1 MTITLAVGC
10 WLLAVSFLFEK
21 SNRFPC
27 FFAEQKNIRIC
38 LIFCLFFVLSGLS
51 AQTPTPS
58 DTNHAGFLLRT
69 TLYRPGDHNSKNYR
83 IPAIVTAGDGSLVVA
98 TDKRKYNDIDLPED
112 IDILVNRSTDGG
124 RTWSQPLTLAEGTGV
139 GHGFG
144 DCALVRTNEE
154 GGLIAVFVGGVGFW
168 QSRPDNPLRTY
179 LCRSHDYGRTWS
191 QPKDIT
197 HFILGPD
204 CVVPEHRSWWSS
216 FFASGAGLRTSSGRL
231 MFVAAVREDSL
242 WMACNYLFYS
252 DDDGETWQ
260 CSQKASPRG
269 DEAKV
274 VELSD
279 GRILMSIRAE
289 GHRLYNISEDGGI
302 TWRDTTSVWP
312 ELEAPACNGDII
324 RCTAP
329 NGRMLLLH
337 SLPYG
342 KERKDVSIFVSF
354 DEGKTWPVRRTIVP
368 YPSAYSSLCQ
378 LPDGTIGLYV
388 EEAFNNGVNYSMV
401 FYNFS
406 LEWLLEEKY
415 RYISKYQPITP
426 NYTQAMQSMK
436 NNDYATAY
444 DYLEKELAEHPKNG
458 YAWFYKGWL
467 DMYYKKAM
475 AGSLDAFKRSV
486 KLIPR
491 KDKYFRSTAYSGRGV
506 AHRNA
511 GNLKAAY
518 ADFSRA
524 IKLYPNAQ
532 DYINRGEWNYS
543 LGNFAEAQKDFLAA
557 LELDSNNMDAWYS
570 VGKYYYGTKD
580 YGKCLEWLADCIA
593 RFPDYSDYYM
603 LRALCYREMHDYDHV
618 AKDVVQA
625 LSIDEADN
633 AIAMLRELADSAY
646 RQTITELEARH
657 LADPNNTG
665 WIYYIAAVH
674 EIAGEYGKA
683 LLMYKKL
690 YDMDEKGSRSKSAA
704 AERIAA
710 CWWQLGDNDNAI
722 RFLEEAIAL
731 EEDKDEK
738 AKISSELEYVRE
750 HSRDYQKN
758 EELESIRKAFFGEN

>member
-1 MTITLAVGC
+1 MRNQIYPRYALESISTC
-10 WLLAVSFLFEK
+10 KLL
-21 SNRFPC
+21 
-27 FFAEQKNIRIC
+27 IIC
-38 LIFCLFFVLSGLS
+38 LLLIPLGLC
-51 AQTPTPS
+51 AQSNTP
-58 DTNHAGFLLRT
+58 AGSSMPRKGFMTRT
-69 TLYRPGDHNSKNYR
+69 TIYHPGDHNSKNYR

-112 IDILVNRSTDGG
+112 IDILLNRSTDGG
-124 RTWSQPLTLAEGTGV
+124 RTWSEPLTLAEGTGV
-139 GHGFG
+139 GHGYG

-154 GGLIAVFVGGVGFW
+154 GGLLAVFVGGVGFW

-191 QPKDIT
+191 KPKDIT

-204 CVVPEHRSWWSS
+204 CVIPEHRSWWSS

-242 WMACNYLFYS
+242 WMACNYVFYS

-289 GHRLYNISEDGGI
+289 GHRLYNISEDGGV

-312 ELEAPACNGDII
+312 ELEAPACNGDIL

-342 KERKDVSIFVSF
+342 KERKDVTVFVSF
-354 DEGKTWPVRRTIVP
+354 DEGKTWPVHRTIVP

-388 EEAFNNGVNYSMV
+388 EEALNDGVNYSMV

-406 LEWLLEEKY
+406 LEWLLGEERHKSY
-415 RYISKYQPITP
+415 EPTTP
-426 NYTQAMQSMK
+426 YYTQARQYFI
-436 NNDYATAY
+436 NQDYATAY
-444 DYLEKELAEHPKNG
+444 KYLEKELAEHPKNG

-467 DMYYKKAM
+467 DMYHKDALLE
-475 AGSLDAFKRSV
+475 SLHAFNQAVKR
-486 KLIPR
+486 IPR
-491 KDKYFRSTAYSGRGV
+491 KDKVFLSTAYSGRGV
-506 AHRNA
+506 ANRTA
-511 GNLKAAY
+511 GDLKAAY
-518 ADFSRA
+518 ADYTKA
-524 IKLYPNAQ
+524 LKLYPNPQ
-532 DYINRGEWNYS
+532 DYINRGEWYYS
-543 LGNFAEAQKDFLAA
+543 LGKYTEAGNDFFAA
-557 LELDSNNMDAWYS
+557 LKLDSNNMDAWYS
-570 VGKYYYGTKD
+570 VGKYYYGIKD

-593 RFPDYSDYYM
+593 RYPDYSDYHM

-618 AKDVVQA
+618 AKEVVQA

-646 RQTITELEARH
+646 HQTITELEARH

-665 WIYYIAAVH
+665 WIYYIGAVH
-674 EIAGEYGKA
+674 EIAKEYGKA

-690 YDMDEKGSRSKSAA
+690 YDMDDKGSRSKSAA

-710 CWWQLGDNDNAI
+710 CWWQLGDQDNAI

-731 EEDKDEK
+731 EEDTDEK